1 MTSNISRC
9 WAIAVSISGAGWPR
23 PLPERP
29 PFGETSGLEPLVYD
43 WGLYDLTRDWS
54 QSADIAT
61 NHPERLAALRQRFE
75 ECALRYG
82 LHPIANDQV
91 ARLNHDFRPRPLTV
105 TGPHAY
111 PPGET
116 RYRNAA
122 FPEMPPGWRAE
133 AEVEISAEA
142 ARFPIFHLGSRF
154 GGADIA
160 VAGATVFALNPTG
173 RPEDMVTLSTPALAP
188 GLHRIGVRFSP
199 SRPSE
204 VVMTCD
210 GVEVARAIADKFPS
224 PMNPETFVGAPA
236 IDDEAPGPVRGGRLI
251 RLTVT
256 PGRA

>member
-9 WAIAVSISGAGWPR
+9 WAVAVSISGAGWPR

-61 NHPERLAALRQRFE
+61 DHPERLAALRQRFE

-91 ARLNHDFRPRPLTV
+91 ARLNHDFRPRPLTG
-105 TGPHAY
+105 TGPRLSAGRDALSQCRL
-111 PPGET
+111 P
-116 RYRNAA
+116 RDAA
-122 FPEMPPGWRAE
+122 GLAGRGRGGDHRRGG
-133 AEVEISAEA
+133 
-142 ARFPIFHLGSRF
+142 RFPIFHLGSRF
-154 GGADIA
+154 GGADMA
-160 VAGATVFALNPTG
+160 VAGAAVFALNPTG
-173 RPEDMVTLSTPALAP
+173 RPEDMVTLSTPVLAP
-188 GLHRIGVRFSP
+188 GLHRIGVHFSP
-199 SRPSE
+199 ACPSE

-236 IDDEAPGPVRGGRLI
+236 IEDEAPGPVRGGRLI